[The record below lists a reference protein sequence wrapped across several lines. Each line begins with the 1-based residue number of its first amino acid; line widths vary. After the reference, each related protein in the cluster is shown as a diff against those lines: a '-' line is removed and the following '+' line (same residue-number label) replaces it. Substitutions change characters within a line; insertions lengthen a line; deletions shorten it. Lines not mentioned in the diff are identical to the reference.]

1 MKEYPPVTTTATLTT
16 SVPAAPVPVI
26 RADGVRL
33 VRDGNVL
40 LDSVSLTVRSGE
52 HWALLG
58 ANGAG
63 KSTLLGLLGAV
74 THPTHGSVEVLGRT
88 IGRVDLRELRT
99 LLGHVNPRHP
109 LRSPLSVREVVLTG
123 LTNSVEPVPRWS
135 ASVEQQ
141 EQADR
146 LLKMLGMQGK
156 TGSRWPSLSQGE
168 RGRTLIARALMP
180 QPRLLLLDEPATG
193 LDLAAREQLLDALDT
208 LRQEHPGAGDGPGH
222 APSRGTARLHHA
234 CDAASGGAVCGLGS
248 GRRRADHGSGQ
259 RLLRASGADRPHGRP
274 VDGAGAARHAR
285 LTAIDRRRTPS
296 AVGRYGDERR
306 GLVEVEEPA
315 ALGQPPQ

>member
-1 MKEYPPVTTTATLTT
+1 MKEYPPVTTTSPT
-16 SVPAAPVPVI
+16 VPASSAAPVPVI

-33 VRDGNVL
+33 VRDDNVL

-74 THPTHGSVEVLGRT
+74 THPTAGSVEILGRT

-135 ASVEQQ
+135 ARTEQRA
-141 EQADR
+141 QADR
-146 LLKMLGMQGK
+146 LLKMLGMEAK

-168 RGRTLIARALMP
+168 RAVRSSPAR
-180 QPRLLLLDEPATG
+180 
-193 LDLAAREQLLDALDT
+193 
-208 LRQEHPGAGDGPGH
+208 
-222 APSRGTARLHHA
+222 
-234 CDAASGGAVCGLGS
+234 
-248 GRRRADHGSGQ
+248 
-259 RLLRASGADRPHGRP
+259 
-274 VDGAGAARHAR
+274 
-285 LTAIDRRRTPS
+285 
-296 AVGRYGDERR
+296 
-306 GLVEVEEPA
+306 
-315 ALGQPPQ
+315 

>member
-1 MKEYPPVTTTATLTT
+1 MKEYPPVTIT
-16 SVPAAPVPVI
+16 SASVPVSPAAPTPVI
-26 RADGVRL
+26 RAHDLRL
-33 VRDGNVL
+33 VREGDVL

-74 THPTHGSVEVLGRT
+74 THPTDGSVEILGRT

-135 ASVEQQ
+135 ASAEQ
-141 EQADR
+141 EAQADR
-146 LLKMLGMQGK
+146 LLKMLGMEAK

-193 LDLAAREQLLDALDT
+193 LDLAAREQLLDALDA
-208 LRQEHPGAGDGPGH
+208 LREEHPELATVLVTHHLEELPASTTH
-222 APSRGTARLHHA
+222 AM
-234 CDAASGGAVCGLGS
+234 
-248 GRRRADHGSGQ
+248 
-259 RLLRASGADRPHGRP
+259 LLRAGRSVASGPADEVLTTGRVSDCFGHP
-274 VDGAGAARHAR
+274 VRIARTDGRWTARAQR
-285 LTAIDRRRTPS
+285 VT
-296 AVGRYGDERR
+296 R
-306 GLVEVEEPA
+306 G
-315 ALGQPPQ
+315 

>member
-123 LTNSVEPVPRWS
+123 LTNSVESVPRWS
-135 ASVEQQ
+135 ARVEQQ

-208 LRQEHPGAGDGPGH
+208 LRQEHPGLATVLVTHHLEELPASTTH
-222 APSRGTARLHHA
+222 AM
-234 CDAASGGAVCGLGS
+234 
-248 GRRRADHGSGQ
+248 
-259 RLLRASGADRPHGRP
+259 LLRAGRCVASGPADHVLTTDQVSDCFGHPVRIVRTDGRWT
-274 VDGAGAARHAR
+274 ARAQR
-285 LTAIDRRRTPS
+285 VT
-296 AVGRYGDERR
+296 R
-306 GLVEVEEPA
+306 G
-315 ALGQPPQ
+315 